1 MITPKEIRQK
11 AEKSFFKIV
20 SSQLRSESLFPWVIP
35 SNKQITGNN
44 YSDWKNDLLPLFQQS
59 KQVKPKGYTVIW
71 KEKKINGSVQSV
83 PSKIYFDNLDDFLF
97 FIDKEGD
104 YKKIIDAKERIVAEF
119 PNIEGWVNDNPSI
132 LLEFFEVW
140 DDLIKVCKYFV
151 AHSSP
156 YNYYIRELPIE
167 VHSKFIEQSSGLL
180 TKLLDRLL
188 PDEQVNRRATDFATR
203 YGLKKA
209 NIYTQIRILDEEL
222 KSSLG
227 YDECSLTLEDAAWLR
242 WLPEKVFI
250 IENQV
255 CYLTFPKVKN
265 SVAIFGSGFKSRLSK
280 HLPWL
285 ENTRLIC
292 WFDLDTAGFE
302 MLNMIRQHYPIAES
316 LLMDEDTYFNFRN
329 FAVTNNSKRKELPL
343 LMPSEREMYEFLLTN
358 NRRLE
363 QERISQ
369 QFIYRKLEG

>member
-20 SSQLRSESLFPWVIP
+20 SSQLRSESLFPWLIP

-44 YSDWKNDLLPLFQQS
+44 YSELKNDLLPLFQQS
-59 KQVKPKGYTVIW
+59 RQVKPKGYTVIW
-71 KEKKINGSVQSV
+71 KEKKIDGSVQSV

-119 PNIEGWVNDNPSI
+119 PKIEGWVNDNPAI

-151 AHSSP
+151 AHPSP

-167 VHSKFIEQSSGLL
+167 VHSKFIEQSSSLL

-188 PDEQVNRRATDFATR
+188 PVEQVNRRATDFATR

-285 ENTRLIC
+285 ENARLIC

-316 LLMDEDTYFNFRN
+316 FLMDEDTYFNFRD

-343 LMPSEREMYEFLLTN
+343 LVPSERDMYEFLLTN